1 MTEDPELKL
10 TVLVENTARGRGIL
24 AEHGLSCC
32 LRVDGKEILFDTGQ
46 GRVLMPNAQAC
57 QVDLRNLEAVVL
69 SHGHYDHAGG
79 LEKVLEL
86 SPEASVYLHP
96 EALQERFVR
105 NSHGEASPV
114 NSEFL
119 SGGGLEK
126 RAASLVCTREPKEVL
141 PRIWA
146 TGEVPRRT
154 DYEDTGGDFFLDAA
168 GTIPDPITDDQSL
181 YFRSDHGIVLIL
193 GCAHAGVV
201 NTMRYVAE
209 LTGEDRLHA
218 VIGGMHLLHAT
229 PERLKKTY
237 DVFASMKVD
246 LIAPCHCT
254 GIRAIAGFWNR
265 FPAACV
271 EVHAG
276 KSFTFVLKP

>member
-1 MTEDPELKL
+1 VRLVHSNVNLK
-10 TVLVENTARGRGIL
+10 
-24 AEHGLSCC
+24 
-32 LRVDGKEILFDTGQ
+32 
-46 GRVLMPNAQAC
+46 
-57 QVDLRNLEAVVL
+57 
-69 SHGHYDHAGG
+69 Y
-79 LEKVLEL
+79 
-86 SPEASVYLHP
+86 
-96 EALQERFVR
+96 
-105 NSHGEASPV
+105 
-114 NSEFL
+114 
-119 SGGGLEK
+119 
-126 RAASLVCTREPKEVL
+126 
-141 PRIWA
+141 
-146 TGEVPRRT
+146 
-154 DYEDTGGDFFLDAA
+154 
-168 GTIPDPITDDQSL
+168 DQSL